1 MENKKTVKKIVFKI
15 KDEQVYTIN
24 ADDVVVSDIEDLRDA
39 IAIHYE
45 LENKEDVIF
54 ESVDVLERTDLSKN
68 TMIGSSGR
76 LHCRTGSNR
85 FFVPVTSI
93 VPYFDINTENGYQQF
108 LDLIFNNDIDGA
120 VSFR

>member
-1 MENKKTVKKIVFKI
+1 MENNRTVKKIVFKI
-15 KDEQVYTIN
+15 KDEQVYAIN

-45 LENKEDVIF
+45 LASKEDVIF
-54 ESVDVLERTDLSKN
+54 EVVDVFEPNELSKN

-76 LHCRTGSNR
+76 LHCRTGQNR
-85 FFVPVTSI
+85 FFSPVTSI
-93 VPYFDINTENGYQQF
+93 VPYFDIKTEKGYQDF

>member
-1 MENKKTVKKIVFKI
+1 MENKRIVKKIVFKI
-15 KDEQVYTIN
+15 KDEQVYAIN

-45 LENKEDVIF
+45 LESKEDVIF
-54 ESVDVLERTDLSKN
+54 EAVDVFEPKELSKN

-76 LHCRTGSNR
+76 LHCRSGANR

-93 VPYFDINTENGYQQF
+93 VPYFDIKTEKGYQDF

-120 VSFR
+120 VAFR